1 EVGADGECAGAAV
14 IHLTLVCCECARIG
28 VELVGHAPPARRP
41 SDRSPSDALRLAA
54 NHRTGAWSA
63 AVPSLT
69 RTVARARARTC
80 KAGDTR
86 IMALSRI
93 FVGIDVS
100 KDWLDLWLEPLK
112 RFERMSNDAAGWAAV
127 IALLRSLA
135 IEPAG
140 L

>member
-80 KAGDTR
+80 KAGTHGLWHSNVF
-86 IMALSRI
+86 LSASMYRRT
-93 FVGIDVS
+93 G
-100 KDWLDLWLEPLK
+100 L
-112 RFERMSNDAAGWAAV
+112 MSGSRRCSG
-127 IALLRSLA
+127 LSGLA
-135 IEPAG
+135 M
-140 L
+140 